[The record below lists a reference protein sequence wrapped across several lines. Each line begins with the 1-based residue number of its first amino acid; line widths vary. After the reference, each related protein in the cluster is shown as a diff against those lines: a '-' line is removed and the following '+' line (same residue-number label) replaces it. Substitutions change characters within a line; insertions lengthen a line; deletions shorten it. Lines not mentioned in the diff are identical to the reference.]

1 MNCKTAKVE
10 AVSTEENLLTVWLT
24 DGRILS
30 LPLAWYPCLLN
41 ATVAEREIWQPS
53 GAGRGIHWLALDYDL
68 SVAGLLEGQHE
79 HPSAARYVEAV
90 RPKNKQT
97 KKPPLR
103 ATTKPPRLRRVSGGK
118 STNHGLTPSA

>member
-1 MNCKTAKVE
+1 MNSKTAKVE

-68 SVAGLLEGQHE
+68 SVAGLLEGQYE

-90 RPKNKQT
+90 RPKKNR
-97 KKPPLR
+97 PRNRLCE
-103 ATTKPPRLRRVSGGK
+103 PRLNHRVFVERLVENQQNTG
-118 STNHGLTPSA
+118 

>member
-1 MNCKTAKVE
+1 MNSKTAKVE

-68 SVAGLLEGQHE
+68 SVAGRLEGQHE

-90 RPKNKQT
+90 RPKKTDQET
-97 KKPPLR
+97 
-103 ATTKPPRLRRVSGGK
+103 AFAS
-118 STNHGLTPSA
+118 HD